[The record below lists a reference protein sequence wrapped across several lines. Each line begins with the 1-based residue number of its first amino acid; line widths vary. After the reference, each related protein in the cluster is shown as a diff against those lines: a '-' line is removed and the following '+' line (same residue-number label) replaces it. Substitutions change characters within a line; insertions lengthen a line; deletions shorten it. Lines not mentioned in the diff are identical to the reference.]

1 LPAAAPD
8 PDDHRRH
15 GARRGTAGAGHRRRS
30 RESPADRAGRRGR
43 NEPGHDPH
51 FVRGAFGLHAVHS
64 TASRADPRPPRGARI
79 GGMTLRQIVLDTETT
94 GLYPEEGH
102 RIVEIGL
109 VELQGRRRTGRT
121 FHTYLDPER
130 DIDAG
135 AEQVHGLSPERLS
148 GEPKF
153 GAVLDRLLAF
163 VTGAEIL
170 IHNAPFDIGFLDAEM
185 KRLGRGSFKT
195 HCAGVVDTLE
205 MAREMRPGQR
215 NSLDVLCGVFG
226 VSNEHRTL
234 HGALLDAELLAEVYL
249 RMTMGQESL
258 AIFGDEGTIA

>member
-1 LPAAAPD
+1 
-8 PDDHRRH
+8 
-15 GARRGTAGAGHRRRS
+15 
-30 RESPADRAGRRGR
+30 
-43 NEPGHDPH
+43 
-51 FVRGAFGLHAVHS
+51 
-64 TASRADPRPPRGARI
+64 
-79 GGMTLRQIVLDTETT
+79 MTRQIVLDTETT

-130 DIDAG
+130 DIDPG
-135 AEQVHGLSPERLS
+135 AEQVHGLSRERLT

-153 GAVLDRLLAF
+153 AEIVDRLVSF
-163 VTGAEIL
+163 VSGAEVL

-185 KRLGRGSFKT
+185 ARLGREPFSSC
-195 HCAGVVDTLE
+195 CAAVIDTLA
-205 MAREMRPGQR
+205 MARDQRPGQR
-215 NSLDVLCGVFG
+215 NSLDALCSHFG

-249 RMTMGQESL
+249 RMTSGQESF
-258 AIFGDEGTIA
+258 AMFGEEGTIAVADEVDWPLASPLPVLAASPEEIAAHEAFLADMSERDKPAVWLSLRPPAAAAPAPAEAERLAAAAS

>member
-1 LPAAAPD
+1 
-8 PDDHRRH
+8 
-15 GARRGTAGAGHRRRS
+15 
-30 RESPADRAGRRGR
+30 
-43 NEPGHDPH
+43 
-51 FVRGAFGLHAVHS
+51 
-64 TASRADPRPPRGARI
+64 
-79 GGMTLRQIVLDTETT
+79 MTLRQIVLDTETT

-135 AEQVHGLSPERLS
+135 AEQVHGLSRERLS

-153 GAVLDRLLAF
+153 AEVLDRLLAF

-185 KRLGRGSFKT
+185 KRLGRGSFRT

-258 AIFGDEGTIA
+258 AIFGDEGTIAATGHLDWPPSAPLLVLRASAEELAAHEALLADMGRPDKPAIWTVLQVEPAPDESSDPAGAVAG

>member
-1 LPAAAPD
+1 M
-8 PDDHRRH
+8 
-15 GARRGTAGAGHRRRS
+15 
-30 RESPADRAGRRGR
+30 
-43 NEPGHDPH
+43 N
-51 FVRGAFGLHAVHS
+51 
-64 TASRADPRPPRGARI
+64 
-79 GGMTLRQIVLDTETT
+79 LRQIVLDTETT
-94 GLYPEEGH
+94 GLAPEEGH

-135 AEQVHGLSPERLS
+135 AEKVHGLSRERLT

-153 GAVLDRLLAF
+153 AAVLDRLLGF
-163 VTGAEIL
+163 VAGAEVL

-185 KRLGRGSFKT
+185 ARLGRESFRT
-195 HCAGVVDTLE
+195 HCAGVVDTLA

-215 NSLDVLCGVFG
+215 NSLDVLCGVFD
-226 VSNEHRTL
+226 VSNEHRAL

-249 RMTMGQESL
+249 RMTMGQESF
-258 AIFGDEGTIA
+258 AMFGDEGKIAAASNLDWPPSGPLQVLRASADELAAHEALLADMERPGKPAIWTALRAEATGPAGPAPAIAS